1 MTVQAVPGLLGFRV
15 KGLTRDGLVS
25 GVVGVYQFRVKD

>member
-15 KGLTRDGLVS
+15 KGLRRDGLVS
-25 GVVGVYQFRVKD
+25 GVVRV